1 LNYLKNK
8 NRNRNSDEEEDEDM
22 DMDNEDDDY
31 SDNRLGY
38 GKNPNDPCANV
49 QMVEEIT
56 CGHNNPPCDDNS
68 YGMPGIFRLNL
79 GLSTNSNMPFSK
91 LI

>member
-1 LNYLKNK
+1 
-8 NRNRNSDEEEDEDM
+8 
-22 DMDNEDDDY
+22 MDNEDDDY

-38 GKNPNDPCANV
+38 GKNPNDPCANI

-79 GLSTNSNMPFSK
+79 GLSKNSKIKFSK